1 MKYGYITGLLA
12 TAVLGLAG
20 CAEEN
25 AWSSQEGGKGNISL
39 SLNTDTEIST
49 KKPLFRSGE
58 GETRA
63 QGTLSDYITMPSPKD
78 FSVKLEKADGSYSK
92 TWNDFET
99 FREEASTTGFKAGA
113 YTLTAFYGKKGEQD
127 FAKPY
132 FEATAAIS
140 VVSEKTSEVELTA
153 ELTNSMV
160 KVNYTDNFKNYMSDY
175 HTRLRT
181 DGRSEE
187 IVFKNTETR
196 AAFIEPKNA
205 NLTVHFTT
213 ASKGQTAQVSLGD
226 FAPMAKTLH
235 NVTLDVA
242 ANEYGNATLTASF
255 DSSLTDEN
263 IEIDLSDDLFVTP
276 APTVTCKGFENAST
290 VEMLEGTAGAEAL
303 TMNISAKGTI
313 AKAELK
319 VTEEGGNFI
328 PAWCANADGSSNTG
342 CTIDLCAATPQ
353 QQKQLEDAGI
363 KAIGLY
369 PEAKPNDMAILD
381 LTQCGKAFNEKG
393 TYTIS
398 LIVTDKR
405 GKVSDA
411 QSIVIN
417 TLPIEIEMVGTPTIL
432 FGSGKATLTMD
443 YNGKNAAT
451 DVTFTAVNAN
461 GMHEEAPVN
470 SCEEVTAT
478 RAFEK
483 KRYIYDLALPYSAKS
498 SIEIK
503 AYHHGKEVGKYQV
516 GVVEPKYKI
525 AEVDAFAHYA
535 YVKIETPDNADNP
548 SVLAAVT
555 SNIRLKSGGTEL
567 TITDRDASNGIVTVT
582 GLANAGT
589 DYTINS
595 SCIISNPTE
604 KWNTESKTFTTETEE
619 GIPNGDFKSLNN
631 QDVKNDDL
639 NVGGTWK
646 VTALDTHQNK
656 SSFSRSTP
664 KGGWATINPKT
675 AWSGANPQNS
685 WFVVPSSWGET
696 ENNISYCI
704 MRNVGYN
711 HNGTVPSL
719 TGSNAGTT
727 WYNTDAPSTLN
738 HAPGE
743 VFLGTYSYD
752 GNEHRTEGITFASR
766 PSSISFDYIYNL
778 YKDIADNGYVRIAVL
793 DASGKVIGTT
803 MDSEISNSP
812 VLTPTSSWTNK
823 ELNITYSNSSKS
835 TPYTLIV
842 NFKSSTKDTD
852 APIYIPSGSELDEG
866 ATIHNF
872 RNYVI
877 DTNQY
882 RAVATGSIL
891 KVTNIKA
898 NYYDVP
904 VSNSNATQKKSNS
917 KKRR

>member
-503 AYHHGKEVGKYQV
+503 AFHHGKEVDKYAV
-516 GVVEPKYKI
+516 PVIEPRYTI
-525 AEVDAFAHYA
+525 EAVDAFAHYA

-555 SNIRLKSGGTEL
+555 NSIKLKTDAGTL
-567 TITDRDASNGIVTVT
+567 TISERDAQNGIVTVT
-582 GLANAGT
+582 GLSEAGKE
-589 DYTINS
+589 YKIS
-595 SCIISNPTE
+595 GSCIISNPEE
-604 KWNTESKTFTTETEE
+604 KWNTENTTFTTETEQQ
-619 GIPNGDFKSLNN
+619 IPNGDFSQAGETITSGELK
-631 QDVKNDDL
+631 
-639 NVGGTWK
+639 VGGKYNVWPVDYNHT
-646 VTALDTHQNK
+646 
-656 SSFSRSTP
+656 SSFEHSLP
-664 KGGWATINPKT
+664 KGWTTINDLT
-675 AWSGANPQNS
+675 AWSGSQNKNT
-685 WFVVPSSWGET
+685 WFVVPSSWD
-696 ENNISYCI
+696 ENGQGY
-704 MRNVGYN
+704 MRTVGYN
-711 HNGTVPSL
+711 HNGTTPETSGGAFNTTYYCENSPKEEQL
-719 TGSNAGTT
+719 AKAAGE
-727 WYNTDAPSTLN
+727 L
-738 HAPGE
+738 
-743 VFLGTYSYD
+743 FLGSYSFN
-752 GNEHRTEGITFASR
+752 GQEHRNEGIGFASR
-766 PSSISFDYIYNL
+766 PSSISFDYT
-778 YKDIADNGYVRIAVL
+778 YKPINNDDKGYAYVEVLAADGSSLGSEMLAIPSSESM
-793 DASGKVIGTT
+793 ASMTL
-803 MDSEISNSP
+803 S
-812 VLTPTSSWTNK
+812 
-823 ELNITYSNSSKS
+823 ITYSKFSK
-835 TPYTLIV
+835 PAATLKV
-842 NFKSSTKDTD
+842 CFKSSNQDTP
-852 APIYIPSGSELDEG
+852 PINIPSGANLNEG
-866 ATIHNF
+866 QGLGNEPIPANTYH
-872 RNYVI
+872 
-877 DTNQY
+877 
-882 RAVATGSIL
+882 AVATGSELWIDNVRL
-891 KVTNIKA
+891 DYTSAPDANSASGSPKKV
-898 NYYDVP
+898 
-904 VSNSNATQKKSNS
+904 KKIS
-917 KKRR
+917 KRR

>member
-470 SCEEVTAT
+470 SCEEVKET
-478 RAFEK
+478 RGFGFEK
-483 KRYIYDLALPYSAKS
+483 KRYIYNLNLPYTSKS

-503 AYHHGKEVGKYQV
+503 AFHHGKEVDKYAV
-516 GVVEPKYKI
+516 PVIEPRYTI
-525 AEVDAFAHYA
+525 EAVDAFAHYA
-535 YVKIETPDNADNP
+535 YVKITTPDNTNNP

-604 KWNTESKTFTTETEE
+604 KWNTESKTFTTETEKQ
-619 GIPNGDFKSLNN
+619 IPNWDFQTPEEALSSGTL
-631 QDVKNDDL
+631 Q
-639 NVGGTWK
+639 VGGRYTYLG
-646 VTALDTHQNK
+646 VEYHHN
-656 SSFSRSTP
+656 SSFSYILPS
-664 KGGWATINPKT
+664 GWTTINSKT
-675 AWSGANPQNS
+675 AYSGAQNKNT
-685 WFVVPSSWGET
+685 WFVVPSSWLDNGRG
-696 ENNISYCI
+696 Y
-704 MRNVGYN
+704 MRNVGYH
-711 HNGTVPSL
+711 HNGTTPPNSSSAFPI
-719 TGSNAGTT
+719 TFCKNSPADSDFIHAAGE
-727 WYNTDAPSTLN
+727 L
-738 HAPGE
+738 
-743 VFLGTYSYD
+743 FLGSYSFNGTETRTD
-752 GNEHRTEGITFASR
+752 GISFTSR
-766 PSSISFDYIYNL
+766 PSSIIFDYEYNGIN
-778 YKDIADNGYVRIAVL
+778 DSDNGLVVLEIL
-793 DASGKVIGTT
+793 DASNNPLQY
-803 MDSEISNSP
+803 E
-812 VLTPTSSWTNK
+812 
-823 ELNITYSNSSKS
+823 NITLSGTGSQTINLNYGKFKGNAAI
-835 TPYTLIV
+835 LRLC
-842 NFKSSTKDTD
+842 FKSSDNPNP
-852 APIYIPSGSELDEG
+852 PIFIPSGDALDEG
-866 ATIHNF
+866 KVA
-872 RNYVI
+872 
-877 DTNQY
+877 NQDVDQNKY
-882 RAVATGSIL
+882 KAVATGSELWIDNVRL
-891 KVTNIKA
+891 NYESAPNTSTASQSPKKV
-898 NYYDVP
+898 
-904 VSNSNATQKKSNS
+904 KKIS
-917 KKRR
+917 KRR